1 MSRDGASQGEG
12 GKGEQALRV
21 LAVDDEPALLATLV
35 DFLQMYGFEVVSAT
49 NGEEALEIARQT
61 MPDIVIMDVVMPVM
75 GGFEAVQ
82 RFKAD
87 EGLKFIPVILLT
99 GRDSSE
105 EIAYGLSQGADDY
118 LGKPFEEREL
128 NARIQAAIRT
138 RRIYSEL
145 ALATERVKS
154 LQAELEPRFSFSN
167 IIGQSSSMQELFR
180 LINKVA
186 AADVPVL
193 IKGESET
200 GKELVAKAI
209 HYNSAR
215 AKGPFV
221 IQNCAAFQDTLLEAE
236 LFGYVRGAFTG
247 AHRDKAGIFELA
259 HNGTLFLD
267 EVGEMSGS
275 LQAKLLRVLQDG
287 TFSAV
292 GDTRVKK
299 VNVRVVCASHRD
311 LRSMVEEGTFRED
324 LFYRINVVS
333 LNLPPLRERI
343 DDVPL
348 LVDHFLHHYAL
359 AAKAPV
365 RHLTPEAMKAMMNY
379 HWPGNV
385 RQLQNEIRRL
395 LVLADDRG
403 LLDVSLLSPEVVTW
417 NSSRD
422 AIRSTQM
429 LEVESINDI
438 PTLREELEK
447 LEISL
452 IRRAMDVTK
461 GNKSEAA
468 RRLGISRS
476 NLIMK
481 IQQFEI

>member
-1 MSRDGASQGEG
+1 MSSDGVFQNEVRKS
-12 GKGEQALRV
+12 EQVLRV
-21 LAVDDEPALLATLV
+21 LAVDDEPTLLATLV
-35 DFLQMYGFEVVSAT
+35 DFLQMYGFEVISAT
-49 NGEEALEIARQT
+49 NGVEALEVGRKAL
-61 MPDIVIMDVVMPVM
+61 PDVVIMDVVMPIM

-82 RFKAD
+82 HFKAD
-87 EGLKFIPVILLT
+87 EALKFIPVILLT

-105 EIAYGLSQGADDY
+105 EIAYGLAQGADDY

-186 AADVPVL
+186 VADVPVL
-193 IKGESET
+193 IKGESGT

-209 HYNSAR
+209 HYNSTR
-215 AKGPFV
+215 TKGPFV

-247 AHRDKAGIFELA
+247 AHRDKVGIFESA
-259 HNGTLFLD
+259 NSGTLFLD

-324 LFYRINVVS
+324 LLYRINVVS

-348 LVDHFLHHYAL
+348 LVQHFLQFYAL
-359 AAKAPV
+359 QAKSSV
-365 RHLTPEAMKAMMNY
+365 RDLTSEAMMAMMNY
-379 HWPGNV
+379 RWPGNV
-385 RQLQNEIRRL
+385 RQLQNEIRRV

-403 LLDVSLLSPEVVTW
+403 PLDVSLLSPELLGVNIPQGHTKQT
-417 NSSRD
+417 
-422 AIRSTQM
+422 AM
-429 LEVESINDI
+429 LEVASLDEIL
-438 PTLREELEK
+438 PLREELEK
-447 LEISL
+447 IEISL

-461 GNKSEAA
+461 GNKSEAS

-481 IQQFEI
+481 IQQFQI